1 MEKCL
6 QRKKQKNESKLARM
20 KARGR
25 PNASLE
31 NFCRSPFRASDFAAQ
46 NRPPASEATQKGHAR
61 CAAVFISACA
71 LQIPVY
77 RAVIHRQTK
86 CFAFVALRALCL
98 PVKRRKMNM
107 PAARPHSF
115 VLVRFKFESCNRD
128 IIEIR

>member
-1 MEKCL
+1 M

-46 NRPPASEATQKGHAR
+46 NRPPAGEATQKGHAR

-71 LQIPVY
+71 FQIPVY

-107 PAARPHSF
+107 PAARSQSF
-115 VLVRFKFESCNRD
+115 VRARFKL
-128 IIEIR
+128 